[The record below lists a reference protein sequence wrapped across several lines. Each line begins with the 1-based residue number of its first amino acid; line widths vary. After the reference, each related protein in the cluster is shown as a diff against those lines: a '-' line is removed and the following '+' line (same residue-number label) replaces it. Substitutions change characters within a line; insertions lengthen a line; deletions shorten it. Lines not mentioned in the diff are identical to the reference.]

1 MEDYD
6 VVIIGAGQAGGP
18 LAHSLGKAGQ
28 RTALIERRH
37 VGGSCVNF
45 GCTPTKAALASARV
59 AHLARRAG
67 EFGLRIPTVEVDFP
81 AVIQRAR
88 KIVDGHRSAIERGF
102 AGKESPKLIVGH
114 GRLDGREAD
123 RFRVVVG
130 DAAILGRHV
139 VLDTGTRSVIPPIE
153 GLTGVDVVH
162 AGNWLEHTELPERIV
177 VIGGGVIALEMAQF
191 YRRMGSEVVVLVRG
205 SRIASTEDID
215 VSEALQELLERE
227 GIEFYLEAAIER
239 VEKCGTGVTVH
250 VAGKGAVSGTHLFVA
265 TGRKPNTDDLGLDT
279 LGVKMDHGIVK
290 ADERLSTNVPGIW
303 VAGDIRGGPMF
314 THTAWDDY
322 RVLHSQLAGDGSRT
336 TERVVPYAIFTD
348 PEVGRVGMNETEARH
363 CGKAIKVARFEIR
376 RNSKAEEIG
385 ETNGFIKLI
394 ADAETGHLLGATVL
408 SHEAAELVH
417 VYIGL
422 MNARATFSVIRDAV
436 FIHPTLA
443 EAIQSAAAKLE

>member
-1 MEDYD
+1 MQDYD
-6 VVIIGAGQAGGP
+6 VVIIGAGQAGVP
-18 LAHSLGKAGQ
+18 LAHSLAKAGQ
-28 RTALIERRH
+28 RTALIERKH

-59 AHLARRAG
+59 AHLARRAS
-67 EFGLRIPTVEVDFP
+67 EFGLRIPTVEVDFA

-88 KIVDGHRSAIERGF
+88 TIVEGYRSGIERGF
-102 AGKESPKLIVGH
+102 AGKESPLLIAGH
-114 GRLDGREAD
+114 GRLDGREGD
-123 RFRVVVG
+123 RFRVEVG
-130 DAAILGRHV
+130 DATILGRQV

-153 GLTGVDVVH
+153 GLPAVDVIH
-162 AGNWLEHTELPERIV
+162 AGNWLELSELPERIV

-191 YRRMGSEVVVLVRG
+191 YRRMGSQVAMVVRG
-205 SRIASTEDID
+205 PRIASGEDAD
-215 VSEALQELLERE
+215 VAEMLQELLCGE
-227 GIEFYLEAAIER
+227 GIEIHLEAAIER
-239 VEKCGTGVTVH
+239 VERRGAGVVVH
-250 VAGKGAVSGTHLFVA
+250 VAGKGTVSGTHLFIA
-265 TGRKPNTDDLGLDT
+265 AGREPNTGDLGLDT
-279 LGVKMDHGIVK
+279 VGVTMNRGIVE

-348 PEVGRVGMNETEARH
+348 PEVGRVGMNETEARRS
-363 CGKAIKVARFEIR
+363 GKAIKVACFEIR
-376 RNSKAEEIG
+376 RNSKAEEVG

-394 ADAETGHLLGATVL
+394 ADAGTGHLLGATVL

-422 MNARATFSVIRDAV
+422 MNARAPFSVIRDAV

-443 EAIQSAAAKLE
+443 EAIQSAAALLE